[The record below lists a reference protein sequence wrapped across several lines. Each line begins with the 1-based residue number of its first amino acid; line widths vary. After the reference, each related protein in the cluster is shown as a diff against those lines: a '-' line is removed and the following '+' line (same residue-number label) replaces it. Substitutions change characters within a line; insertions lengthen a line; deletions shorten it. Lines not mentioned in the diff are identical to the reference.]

1 MHMCAKEVLGRARLE
16 LLSPGSSSAAEPQQS
31 LSLQTSGP
39 AAEEHRG
46 LSIHCYR
53 SISAGCFENKLFF
66 CCLLLF
72 FTAVP
77 HFVAFSYVYA
87 DIESLYTDTQVKRKC
102 VPYTVIKYKT

>member
-53 SISAGCFENKLFF
+53 SISAGCFENKWRNCFF
-66 CCLLLF
+66 AVFFFSLPLCHILLLS
-72 FTAVP
+72 
-77 HFVAFSYVYA
+77 HMCMQ
-87 DIESLYTDTQVKRKC
+87 I
-102 VPYTVIKYKT
+102 